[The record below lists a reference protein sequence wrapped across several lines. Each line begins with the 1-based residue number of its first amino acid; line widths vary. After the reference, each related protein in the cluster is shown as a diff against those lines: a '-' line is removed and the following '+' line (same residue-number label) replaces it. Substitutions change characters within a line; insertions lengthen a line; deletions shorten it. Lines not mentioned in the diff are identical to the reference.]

1 MEIKL
6 EDVPSILPRT
16 RRLGIFRKK
25 KKKSLRKR
33 QAKYLRSPDK
43 RDIRPQIESL
53 VSPFNQIGKSL
64 DKPT

>member
-25 KKKSLRKR
+25 KKKKLKKKTGKR
-33 QAKYLRSPDK
+33 QPYLW
-43 RDIRPQIESL
+43 
-53 VSPFNQIGKSL
+53 
-64 DKPT
+64 